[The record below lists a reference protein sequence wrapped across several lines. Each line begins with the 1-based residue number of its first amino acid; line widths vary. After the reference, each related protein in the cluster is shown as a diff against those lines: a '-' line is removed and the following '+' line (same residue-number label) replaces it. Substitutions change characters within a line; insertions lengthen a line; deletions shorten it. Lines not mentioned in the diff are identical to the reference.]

1 MNCTP
6 DGNPAAM
13 DEPAHNVEVT
23 VTTHDAESAE
33 ITVVGELTEHAR
45 RPLVREMTDLMLAGA
60 TLKQVRVDLCE
71 VTFMN
76 SAGMA
81 TLVQLQR
88 MAQPRGIDT
97 PLVVH
102 TAAVARP
109 LQLSGLWRRFTIV
122 DRRDGH
128 PEDVHEATPHG
139 HDHS

>member
-1 MNCTP
+1 MNRGAA
-6 DGNPAAM
+6 GNRGAM
-13 DEPAHNVEVT
+13 DEPAPDVEVT
-23 VTTHDAESAE
+23 VTTHDEESAE

-45 RPLVREMTDLMLAGA
+45 RPLVRAMTDLMLANA

-71 VTFMN
+71 VTFMD
-76 SAGMA
+76 SAGMT

-102 TAAVARP
+102 SAVVARP

-122 DRRDGH
+122 DRREGH
-128 PEDVHEATPHG
+128 PEDVHEAVPHG
-139 HDHS
+139 HEHG